1 MAVTHSFVSAV
12 ADGGDSSLVR
22 PSDWNDNHVGN
33 LSDFAAVNETPSGTI
48 NGSNPTFTLAAT
60 PVAGSVRLYRNGLRL
75 KATVNFT
82 ISGSTITMLSG
93 NIPETDDWLLADYL
107 KTVS

>member
-12 ADGGDSSLVR
+12 ADGADATLVR
-22 PSDWNDNHVGN
+22 PSNWNANHVGN
-33 LSDFAAVNETPSGTI
+33 LSDFSAINETPSGTI
-48 NGSNPTFTLAAT
+48 DGMNATFTLAAT
-60 PVAGSVRLYRNGLRL
+60 PVTGTVKLWLNGLLL
-75 KATVNFT
+75 KVSTHYT

-93 NIPETDDWLLADYL
+93 SIPEVGSYLLADYL